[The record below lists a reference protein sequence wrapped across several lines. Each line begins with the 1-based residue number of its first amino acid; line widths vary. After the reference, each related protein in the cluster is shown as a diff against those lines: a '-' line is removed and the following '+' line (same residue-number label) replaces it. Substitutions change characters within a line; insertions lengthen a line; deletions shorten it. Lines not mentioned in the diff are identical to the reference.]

1 MGATLSGTEIQQ
13 IKEVFREVLNE
24 KMSWNT
30 QEKLSNIEKNLEEY
44 LKIPRPSLK
53 KWYSAAMTD
62 KVDYKRIQAIVESAI
77 DMKVRQIVDE
87 EITEQITPL
96 RNDIDKVLKIVS
108 DDRQEIPAIEAKVD
122 KLEERIVILESDLLP
137 A

>member
-1 MGATLSGTEIQQ
+1 
-13 IKEVFREVLNE
+13 
-24 KMSWNT
+24 
-30 QEKLSNIEKNLEEY
+30 
-44 LKIPRPSLK
+44 
-53 KWYSAAMTD
+53 MTD